1 MEEALQQ
8 MRQDLNQLTT
18 LVKASL
24 SNATNGND
32 GASLFLPFLSV
43 CLSVCL
49 SVRLSIC
56 LSVCLSVFG
65 GCKGQGTVF

>member
-32 GASLFLPFLSV
+32 GGSLFLPFLSKRTWAFILLMFLNILFRYFLF
-43 CLSVCL
+43 CFIFLS
-49 SVRLSIC
+49 
-56 LSVCLSVFG
+56 
-65 GCKGQGTVF
+65 